1 MSSEVSKG
9 QHALGSMSA
18 GLVAGL
24 TGVSTRQ
31 LRKWRRSGVVNASAL
46 PARRGFP
53 CAYRWDEY
61 RRARLAA
68 LLLSHGLE
76 PRRLRPVL
84 DEYCAVIAPSEQ
96 LPTTVTEQRAIVQPE
111 VGFAQ
116 TAEQL
121 PQGAWFDFVLEAR
134 FGSKSLANGL
144 ELLPDGT
151 QPMDLF
157 QAIHGAGPL
166 GALND
171 FADVVDI
178 RPQVMGGSPTL
189 KGRRLET
196 AALSSL
202 YRAGDPVSEIA
213 EAYDLP
219 LPVVNRA
226 LAFEQ
231 ALEQHAL
238 TAG

>member
-1 MSSEVSKG
+1 MSSEVSNG
-9 QHALGSMSA
+9 QHASGSMSA

-24 TGVSTRQ
+24 AGVSTRQ

-53 CAYRWDEY
+53 CAYRWSEY
-61 RRARLAA
+61 QRARLAA
-68 LLLSHGLE
+68 LLVKHGL
-76 PRRLRPVL
+76 RRQNLRRVL
-84 DEYCAVIAPSEQ
+84 EEYCAVIDPREQ
-96 LPTTVTEQRAIVQPE
+96 LPTTVAEQRAIVQPGT
-111 VGFAQ
+111 GFAH
-116 TAEQL
+116 TADHMSQA
-121 PQGAWFDFVLEAR
+121 AWFDFVLEAR
-134 FGSKSLANGL
+134 FGSVSLENHL